1 MEFESV
7 KAVAESAKTRMD
19 KVVSDMQHAASV
31 IRTGR
36 ASINLLEPI
45 RVDYYGT
52 PSPLNQVATLHVP
65 EPTMITI
72 QPWDTSLIRPIEK
85 AIMESD
91 LGFNPSN
98 DGKVIRV
105 PVPALTEDRRKD
117 LVKQLHVTTEEHR
130 VAVRNI
136 RRDSNELLK
145 KLTADKAIGED
156 EEKRGLDEIQKL
168 TDATI
173 SRVESVSKAKEKE
186 VMEV

>member
-1 MEFESV
+1 MQFESV
-7 KAVAESAKTRMD
+7 KQVTDSAKTRMD
-19 KVVSDMQHAASV
+19 KVVGDMEHAASI

-72 QPWDTSLIRPIEK
+72 QPWDASLIRPIEK

-98 DGKVIRV
+98 DGKLIRV
-105 PVPALTEDRRKD
+105 PVPALTEERRRD
-117 LVKQLHVTTEEHR
+117 IVKHLHVTTEDHR

-136 RRDSNELLK
+136 RRDANDSLK
-145 KLTADKAIGED
+145 KMMNDKVISED
-156 EEKRGLDEIQKL
+156 DEKRGLDEVQKL

-173 SRVESVSKAKEKE
+173 TKVEAVAKAKEKE

>member
-1 MEFESV
+1 MQFESV
-7 KAVAESAKTRMD
+7 KQVTDSAKSRME
-19 KVVSDMQHAASV
+19 KVVSDMQHAASL

-72 QPWDTSLIRPIEK
+72 QPWDASMIRPIEK

-98 DGKVIRV
+98 DGKLIRV
-105 PVPALTEDRRKD
+105 PVPALTEERRKD

-136 RRDSNELLK
+136 RRDSNESLR
-145 KLTADKAIGED
+145 KLTAEKTIGED
-156 EEKRGLDEIQKL
+156 EEKRGLDEVQKL
-168 TDATI
+168 TDGTI
-173 SRVESVSKAKEKE
+173 AKVDSVSKAKEKE

>member
-1 MEFESV
+1 VEFESV
-7 KAVAESAKTRMD
+7 KAVAESAKTRME

-98 DGKVIRV
+98 DGKIIRV
-105 PVPALTEDRRKD
+105 PVPALTEERRKD

-136 RRDSNELLK
+136 RRDSNESLK
-145 KLTADKAIGED
+145 RLTADKVIGED

-168 TDATI
+168 TDGTI
-173 SRVESVSKAKEKE
+173 TKLETVSKAKEKE

>member
-1 MEFESV
+1 MQFESV
-7 KAVAESAKTRMD
+7 KQVTDSAKSRME
-19 KVVSDMQHAASV
+19 KVVSDMQHAASL

-72 QPWDTSLIRPIEK
+72 QPWDASMIRPIEK

-98 DGKVIRV
+98 DGKLIRV
-105 PVPALTEDRRKD
+105 PVPALTEERRKD
-117 LVKQLHVTTEEHR
+117 LVKQLHATTEEHR

-136 RRDSNELLK
+136 RRDSNESLK
-145 KLTADKAIGED
+145 KLTAEKAIGED
-156 EEKRGLDEIQKL
+156 EEKRALDEVQKL
-168 TDATI
+168 TDGTI
-173 SRVESVSKAKEKE
+173 VKMDSVSKAKEKE

>member
-1 MEFESV
+1 MQFEDAKQV
-7 KAVAESAKTRMD
+7 TESAQTRMD
-19 KVVSDMQHAASV
+19 KVVEDMQHAASI

-36 ASINLLEPI
+36 ATINLLEPI

-72 QPWDTSLIRPIEK
+72 QPWDASLIRAIEK

-91 LGFNPSN
+91 LGLNPSN
-98 DGKVIRV
+98 DGKLIRL
-105 PVPALTEDRRKD
+105 PVPSLTEERRRD
-117 LVKQLHVTTEEHR
+117 LVKNLHGTTEEHR

-136 RRDSNELLK
+136 RRDSNDSLK
-145 KLTADKAIGED
+145 KMMNEKIISED
-156 EEKRGLDEIQKL
+156 EEKRGLDEIQTL

-173 SRVESVSKAKEKE
+173 AKVESVSKAKEKE
-186 VMEV
+186 IMEV

>member
-1 MEFESV
+1 MAFESV
-7 KAVAESAKTRMD
+7 KEVTESAKTRMD
-19 KVVSDMQHAASV
+19 KVVGDMQHAASL

-72 QPWDTSLIRPIEK
+72 QPWDTSMIRPIEK

-98 DGKVIRV
+98 DGKLIRV
-105 PVPALTEDRRKD
+105 PVPALTEERRKD
-117 LVKQLHVTTEEHR
+117 LVKQLHVTAEEHR

-136 RRDSNELLK
+136 RRDSNESLK
-145 KLTADKAIGED
+145 KLTSEKLIGED
-156 EEKRGLDEIQKL
+156 EEKRGLDEVQKL
-168 TDATI
+168 TDGTI
-173 SRVESVSKAKEKE
+173 VKVDSVSKAKEKE